1 MTTMQVFA
9 LSLFTVV
16 TIGAAML
23 FYRNIFG
30 SED

>member
-1 MTTMQVFA
+1 MTPMQVFA

-16 TIGAAML
+16 TISTAML